1 MTTYRIF
8 VCEMGKFC
16 DSGNYEFVAEFADS
30 KVASKYCMYMR
41 GKKRY
46 EGKDILLKE
55 VSNNQTIHAASGVVR
70 MVISVL
76 GEYIPVEECDFV

>member
-30 KVASKYCMYMR
+30 KVAGQYCMYMR

-46 EGKDILLKE
+46 EGKDILVKE
-55 VSNNQTIHAASGVVR
+55 VTNNQTIHASAGVVS
-70 MVISVL
+70 MVINVL
-76 GEYIPVEECDFV
+76 GEYIPVEEYNFV